1 MVVSLSLSVSNF
13 FFGVRNSYY
22 LFPIRFSFFFVQ
34 FISSLKDN
42 LNAEVA
48 LGTVTNVKEACAW
61 LGYTYLFIRMKS
73 NPLAYGI
80 GWDEVIKIS

>member
-1 MVVSLSLSVSNF
+1 MKVQFIFIPGIIICLTMF
-13 FFGVRNSYY
+13 M
-22 LFPIRFSFFFVQ
+22 Q

-61 LGYTYLFIRMKS
+61 LGYTYLFIRMKA

-80 GWDEVIKIS
+80 GWDEVSCKLSMTSCRI